1 MKFLLDTH
9 TFLWYL
15 NGNPSLSKTAKN
27 AIQNPDNYIQISI
40 ASLWEIAIKLNL
52 KKLELDVEFGEL
64 ERQIEI
70 LNFEVLNISL
80 DQLNQLSSFDWHHR
94 DPFDHLIISQALVEN
109 LTLISKDKQFKHY
122 NDLQVLW

>member
-15 NGNPSLSKTAKN
+15 SGNPSLSKTAKN
-27 AIQNPDNYIQISI
+27 AIQNPDHFIQLSI

-52 KKLELDVEFGEL
+52 KKLELDVEFREL

-70 LNFEVLNISL
+70 LNFEILSISL
-80 DQLNQLSSFDWHHR
+80 TQLIHLSSFDWHHR

-109 LTLISKDKQFKHY
+109 LTIISKDKQFKHY
-122 NDLQVLW
+122 NNLQVLW